1 MGGKKKGGK
10 KGKGDGEERYDP
22 SQMTLILSAQVASL
36 KERLVLEQERRDKSR
51 SNEENIR

>member
-10 KGKGDGEERYDP
+10 KGKGGDEERYDP

-36 KERLVLEQERRDKSR
+36 KERLVLE
-51 SNEENIR
+51 